1 MSEISRKNNIKN
13 KYSPRFYILITIS
26 LIILVFFSFFIK
38 NLIVTKKCEDSLY
51 AIDYYL
57 THYEN
62 KNLRLIKVETISVIK
77 QEKNSFTLEAIG
89 MKSIEPFNKIT
100 VLATFNKNENN
111 TWILSSLEELDK

>member
-1 MSEISRKNNIKN
+1 MNEISRKNNIKN
-13 KYSPRFYILITIS
+13 KYSYRFYIFITIS
-26 LIILVFFSFFIK
+26 LIVLLSCSFLIK
-38 NLIVTKKCEDSLY
+38 NLIITKRCEDSLY

-57 THYEN
+57 THY
-62 KNLRLIKVETISVIK
+62 KDKDLRLIRVETISVIK

-100 VLATFNKNENN
+100 VLATFNKNKNN